1 MAEAV
6 GLVLAVLPLLI
17 SACEHYED
25 CLQPFVRYR
34 HFATKLDRFQQ
45 KLKIQRT
52 VFRNECRILL
62 ESIVEHEIAVRMLDD
77 KNHES
82 WHDQGLDSKLVQ
94 QLDSSKDTC
103 VIIIG
108 EIEDHLKEVEKDSAD
123 FETAVTANEPGTI
136 GDKAW
141 RNRISKKIKFSFSR
155 SRLSESLADLKSL
168 NDDFRTLSAQTS
180 KLDGRRMERSP
191 VVTRKLDRDVEK
203 FRLIQKAS
211 QKVYEAL
218 GKSCTKHTE
227 HLTHFC
233 LDAVAIENEEAPQVR
248 FKLAFTHLTLQGSAS
263 SGDPI
268 WFLIESIL
276 GGSQSNP
283 VQLGKDTFSLVQ
295 TLKRSGD
302 QPEAI
307 PPKKVKKSVRFDVAP
322 PLPISCPTLLARGN
336 EPLQNLC
343 MRKNFCDQ
351 LRSCLK
357 LSPETHR
364 CLGTLDDTDCYKHLI
379 YFPSPTPR
387 YSHRPATSL
396 EQVISA
402 LSRQGPLARLSQYE
416 RLQLAH
422 SLAVAVLQYHAT
434 PWLKGSWRS
443 EDIYFFGFDEN
454 ALLEQPPELSSP
466 HLSVSVKGP
475 NALARASTFPPRAFA
490 PNSLLFGL
498 GVLLLEIGF
507 TATLPSLQRPSDIEQ
522 GENKYTEFFV
532 AKRLASSI
540 GREMGSA
547 YGKIVKKCL
556 QCDFG
561 CGDDLNDPELQAG
574 FNRDVVKELAKLG
587 DELRELQI

>member
-1 MAEAV
+1 
-6 GLVLAVLPLLI
+6 
-17 SACEHYED
+17 
-25 CLQPFVRYR
+25 
-34 HFATKLDRFQQ
+34 
-45 KLKIQRT
+45 
-52 VFRNECRILL
+52 
-62 ESIVEHEIAVRMLDD
+62 MLDD
-77 KNHES
+77 KHHES
-82 WHDQGLDSKLVQ
+82 WQDHGLETRLVQ
-94 QLDSSKDTC
+94 QLDTSKDACIT
-103 VIIIG
+103 IIN
-108 EIEDHLKEVEKDSAD
+108 EIEEHLIEVENDSAD
-123 FETAVTANEPGTI
+123 FETAVADNERGTI

-141 RNRISKKIKFSFSR
+141 RSRVGKKLKFSFSK
-155 SRLSESLADLKSL
+155 SKLADSLIDLKSL

-180 KLDGRRMERSP
+180 RLEGRRTERTQ
-191 VVTRKLDRDVEK
+191 VTTRKVDRDVEK

-233 LDAVAIENEEAPQVR
+233 LDAVAIDNEDAPQVR

-276 GGSQSNP
+276 GNSQSNP

-295 TLKRSGD
+295 TLKRSGEL
-302 QPEAI
+302 PEAI
-307 PPKKVKKSVRFDVAP
+307 TPKRRKKSVRFDIALP
-322 PLPISCPTLLARGN
+322 PPISCPVLLAEGN

-351 LRSCLK
+351 LRSCIK
-357 LSPETHR
+357 QSPETHR

-379 YFPSPTPR
+379 YFPPPTTR
-387 YSHRPATSL
+387 YGHRAATSL

-454 ALLEQPPELSSP
+454 TLQERPPELSPP

-475 NALARASTFPPRAFA
+475 DAPTRASTFPPRAFA
-490 PNSLLFGL
+490 PNPLLFGL

-561 CGDDLNDPELQAG
+561 CGDDLTDPQLQAG
-574 FNRDVVKELAKLG
+574 FHRDVVKELAKLG